1 VCVCVCVFVFVF
13 LCLLACLYVWAG
25 VCQEHLLQAFR
36 GHHPSHGRPP
46 SAHSLCVYLPQ
57 SLFFSSFSRRQ
68 MLEPVRPEAVLP
80 NKALC
85 LQTSSHYFI
94 VNKTSLS
101 LSPLPRIFPP
111 LLTSFCN
118 AFPVLSLS
126 KALQDVLP
134 LITSLRSRSPE
145 PSPPE
150 PSPIRPRRSPVRTP
164 RTAVAPPHAR
174 AVQQLPRHQR
184 SFPFLTIA
192 SRKLRGSE

>member
-1 VCVCVCVFVFVF
+1 MCVCVFVFVF

-36 GHHPSHGRPP
+36 GHHPSHGRPLSP

-80 NKALC
+80 NRALC

-101 LSPLPRIFPP
+101 LTHTHSLASSPP
-111 LLTSFCN
+111 SFCN

-150 PSPIRPRRSPVRTP
+150 PSPRRPRRRQVRTA

>member
-1 VCVCVCVFVFVF
+1 MCVCVCVCVF

-36 GHHPSHGRPP
+36 GHHPSHGRPLSP

-80 NKALC
+80 NRALC

-101 LSPLPRIFPP
+101 HTHTHSLASSPP
-111 LLTSFCN
+111 SFCN
-118 AFPVLSLS
+118 AFPILSLS
-126 KALQDVLP
+126 KVLETSMNHDQSHSSP
-134 LITSLRSRSPE
+134 SLRSRSAE
-145 PSPPE
+145 PSPDHPCA
-150 PSPIRPRRSPVRTP
+150 PMTKASANSSRTRGTAPRARRP
-164 RTAVAPPHAR
+164 AAAAAPA
-174 AVQQLPRHQR
+174 
-184 SFPFLTIA
+184 
-192 SRKLRGSE
+192 